1 MARKHKTGSVEEYAP
16 GKHRVR
22 TRIDGKLA
30 TIGSGMTK
38 PAAERYADS
47 ISAYRSEQSQLTF
60 KALIEMAR
68 LERQRRQGKSLKT
81 STIRQEQSTLTLLG
95 EALGHIR
102 VVEMQAR
109 DVREYLKGCNSVS
122 TQRNR
127 LNLIRYALQLA
138 VDDDVVAVNVADAVK
153 LKRESGRLK
162 KSELLAELIWP
173 FQQQAL
179 IDKLMEPGRFTLSPD
194 KPKLDLLR
202 RQLLLAAYLF
212 ALGTGCRLSEQWGVK
227 RVDVSEDRVLISRSV
242 ANEAPKS
249 GDWREVPILPPTAA
263 ALRILERIRA
273 EHPTIAKSEWL
284 FPGEM
289 GDQRKWSSAPRGWS
303 ELLKAAKVGHRNWH
317 WLRHTCATSLLCG
330 WWGEPW
336 SLEQVK
342 AILGHASVTTTEIY
356 AQLLDDAAFKAAEK
370 SFQIRSKKREV
381 GNVSF
386 EAV

>member
-30 TIGSGMTK
+30 TVNSGMTK
-38 PAAERYADS
+38 ASAERYADA
-47 ISAYRSEQSQLTF
+47 ISAYRAEQSQLTF
-60 KALIEMAR
+60 AALIEMAR
-68 LERQRRQGKSLKT
+68 LERQRRKGKSLKT
-81 STIRQEQSTLTLLG
+81 STIRQEQSTLSLL
-95 EALGHIR
+95 AKSLGHIR
-102 VVEMQAR
+102 VAEMQTR
-109 DVREYLKGCNSVS
+109 DIREYLKTVDSVS

-127 LNLIRYALQLA
+127 LNLIRYALQMA
-138 VDDDVVAVNVADAVK
+138 VDDDVISVNIADSVK

-179 IDKLMEPGRFTLSPD
+179 IDKLTEPGRFTLSTD
-194 KPKLDLLR
+194 KPSLDLLR
-202 RQLLLAAYLF
+202 RQLLLAACLF

-227 RVDVSEDRVLISRSV
+227 RVDVSEDRILISRSV

-263 ALRILERIRA
+263 ALRILERVREA
-273 EHPTIAKSEWL
+273 HPAIAKSEWL
-284 FPGEM
+284 FPGER
-289 GDQRKWSSAPRGWS
+289 GDQRKWSAAPRGWS

-336 SLEQVK
+336 TLEQVK
-342 AILGHASVTTTEIY
+342 AILGHSSVTTTEIY

-370 SFQIRSKKREV
+370 SFQIRSRKREV
-381 GNVSF
+381 GNVEFS
-386 EAV
+386 AV

>member
-109 DVREYLKGCNSVS
+109 DIREYLKSCNSVS

-138 VDDDVVAVNVADAVK
+138 VDDDMVATNVADAVK

-173 FQQQAL
+173 F
-179 IDKLMEPGRFTLSPD
+179 SS
-194 KPKLDLLR
+194 
-202 RQLLLAAYLF
+202 
-212 ALGTGCRLSEQWGVK
+212 RL
-227 RVDVSEDRVLISRSV
+227 
-242 ANEAPKS
+242 
-249 GDWREVPILPPTAA
+249 
-263 ALRILERIRA
+263 
-273 EHPTIAKSEWL
+273 
-284 FPGEM
+284 
-289 GDQRKWSSAPRGWS
+289 
-303 ELLKAAKVGHRNWH
+303 
-317 WLRHTCATSLLCG
+317 
-330 WWGEPW
+330 
-336 SLEQVK
+336 
-342 AILGHASVTTTEIY
+342 
-356 AQLLDDAAFKAAEK
+356 
-370 SFQIRSKKREV
+370 
-381 GNVSF
+381 
-386 EAV
+386 